1 MDGNVNT
8 SFELAS
14 RTGDSDKRERYQ
26 QKQESKTGLGTF
38 ITINRQLSA
47 LTIIAA
53 SEHAEKI
60 KGEYMTQITRYKR
73 DLTQLKSRLA
83 EIPRGPS
90 RPRDT

>member
-1 MDGNVNT
+1 MDGNVNA

-14 RTGDSDKRERYQ
+14 TTGDSDTHERYQ
-26 QKQESKTGLGTF
+26 QTQESKTGLGTF

-53 SEHAEKI
+53 SEHAKKI
-60 KGEYMTQITRYKR
+60 KGEYMTQIARYTR

-83 EIPRGPS
+83 KIPRDSS
-90 RPRDT
+90 RHGDT